1 MTDIRQDSA
10 EADDD
15 SFMNHYFDR
24 ALRLREMESAKSG
37 GHASRGSARAV
48 AELPPHRAHRKRRP

>member
-24 ALRLREMESAKSG
+24 ALRLREMESAKAG
-37 GHASRGSARAV
+37 GHVSPGSAPVRRRTSAV
-48 AELPPHRAHRKRRP
+48 SRS

>member
-24 ALRLREMESAKSG
+24 ALRLRELESAKTG
-37 GHASRGSARAV
+37 GHVSPGPAGRRRTSAASRT
-48 AELPPHRAHRKRRP
+48 